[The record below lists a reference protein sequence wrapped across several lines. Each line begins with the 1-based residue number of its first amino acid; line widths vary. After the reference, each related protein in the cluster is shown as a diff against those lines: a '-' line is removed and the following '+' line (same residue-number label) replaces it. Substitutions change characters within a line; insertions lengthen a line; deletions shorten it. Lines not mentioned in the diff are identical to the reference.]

1 MKTNRLAGVIRLG
14 QSRFVK
20 QIMIV
25 MTGTGLAQV
34 LTVLLAPIISRL
46 YEPSAFGDFSLY
58 TSIVS
63 VLAVIAS
70 LRYEV
75 AICLPERDEEAG
87 HLLLLAC
94 LAAAGMSSATLLL
107 LLFGGQEL
115 IADYVPAQIV
125 PWLWWIPLS
134 LLAMGIFQ
142 SLTYWSTRMEAYVR
156 LSAAQ
161 VSRST
166 AVNVAQLSG
175 GILQQGLIGLLGG
188 QLLGQLMASGV
199 LAYQTW
205 RAQGSFF
212 RQMLSMAKMKQAAHR
227 YLRFPLYSAPQSLL
241 NAVSQNVPTFLLMNA
256 YGSTVV
262 GWYALAH
269 RLLEMPL
276 SLLGQSLTQVYY
288 QRASSAYQKKAD
300 VYGLL
305 VKATV
310 SLACTVVIPVLLV
323 IWYGP
328 ELFSLL
334 LGAQWQEAGRYAQWL
349 VIWLFV
355 GFLGSPSFATAQVYG
370 LQHFLLGYEIALF
383 LSRTSILYW
392 GVTHA
397 DAYTSIAFYCTVG
410 ALFNG
415 LLIACVFFYGR
426 RKHRKA
432 EATAK
437 ELRQQEGE

>member
-1 MKTNRLAGVIRLG
+1 MKTSRLAGVIRLG
-14 QSRFVK
+14 QSRFVR

-34 LTVLLAPIISRL
+34 ITVLLAPIISRL
-46 YEPSAFGDFSLY
+46 YEPSAFGYFSLY
-58 TSIVS
+58 SSIVS

-75 AICLPERDEEAG
+75 AICLPKRDEEAG
-87 HLLLLAC
+87 HLLVLAI
-94 LAAAGMSSATLLL
+94 LTAAGISSAALLF
-107 LLFGGQEL
+107 LLFGGQKL
-115 IADYVPAQIV
+115 VADYVPRHIV

-134 LLAMGIFQ
+134 LLAMGVFQ
-142 SLTYWSTRMEAYVR
+142 SLTYWSTRKEAYVR

-161 VSRST
+161 ISRSV
-166 AVNVAQLSG
+166 AVNTAQLSG

-205 RAQGSFF
+205 KDQGSLF
-212 RQMLSMAKMKQAAHR
+212 RQMWSWEKIKLAGHR
-227 YLRFPLYSAPQSLL
+227 YLCFPLYSAPQSLL
-241 NAVSQNVPTFLLMNA
+241 NAISQNVPTFLLMNA

-288 QRASSAYQKKAD
+288 QRASAASQQKAD

-305 VKATV
+305 VKSTI
-310 SLACTVVIPVLLV
+310 SLALTVLIPVLLV
-323 IWYGP
+323 IMFGP
-328 ELFSLL
+328 ELFMLA
-334 LGAQWQEAGRYAQWL
+334 LGEQWQEAGRYGQWL
-349 VIWLFV
+349 VIWLFI

-397 DAYTSIAFYCTVG
+397 DARTSIAFYCVVG

-415 LLIACVFFYGR
+415 LLIVCVVVYGW
-426 RKHRKA
+426 RKLRLE
-432 EATAK
+432 EAAAK
-437 ELRQQEGE
+437 ELGQREGG